1 MNRNDGSLERWRFP
15 LAIFL
20 SFLTIFIWS
29 YLNRSSE
36 KEEETVSKKQSIVN
50 KKERALQ
57 EQGTEKKLL
66 IVEEPSFKENDAIK
80 KNFERAKFFQLE
92 NDQLKIVF
100 SSYNGI
106 ITQSILKEKGEEA
119 FSFDGNSL
127 PFYESGNL
135 SFYSVEHKGEDILFV
150 LKEKTKDRLVLEG
163 RVKLSKNRFTV
174 RKEYFLK
181 DYELGLKVT
190 LINGGG
196 GNFSGSYYLF
206 NGSFIGEKEVGKKD
220 LFNIGKI
227 SYNIKTDL
235 EDIFQRGFLSMF
247 SQEKTHENI
256 LSLVDWISID
266 NRFYARI
273 LKGNPRG
280 HEAEFFKIERRD
292 EIHQVGAYKVYFK
305 LSAFGAESQQFS
317 YFFFPK
323 KRDLLDTFYDQKR
336 EYFFNL
342 FRQMSLMR
350 IISSWMYWLLM
361 GINSQ
366 INNFGFAIIL
376 MTLMIKIITFPLTMK
391 SYKSMH
397 KMQFLAPKMNH
408 IKAQY
413 KNNKQKANQEVM
425 ALYKKEKVNP
435 MGGCLPM
442 LIPIPIFIALYSL
455 FQNMVELK
463 GESFLWIND
472 LTKPDIIFSLP
483 FSLPFLGQGIHFLP
497 ILMMVS
503 QFVQSFLTPQPQ
515 NPSADASA
523 MKQQA
528 FLMKYF
534 MPIFFFFI
542 CWPMPS
548 ALILFW
554 TAQNIFSIFQSF
566 FLLKKT
572 KLEG

>member
-1 MNRNDGSLERWRFP
+1 MNRNNDLLERWRFP

-36 KEEETVSKKQSIVN
+36 KEEEEETRSKKQSVVN
-50 KKERALQ
+50 QQRRALQ
-57 EQGTEKKLL
+57 EEATEKKSL
-66 IVEEPSFKENDAIK
+66 VVKEASFKESGETK
-80 KNFERAKFFQLE
+80 KSFGQEKLFQLE
-92 NDQLKIVF
+92 NEQLKIVF
-100 SSYNGI
+100 SSHNGAI
-106 ITQSILKEKGEEA
+106 KRSVLKEKKEGEA

-127 PFYESGNL
+127 PSYESGHV
-135 SFYSVEHKGEDILFV
+135 SFYSIEHKPEDILFV
-150 LKEKTKDRLVLEG
+150 LKEKARDRLVLEG
-163 RVKLSKNRFTV
+163 RVKLSKNKFTV

-181 DYELGLKVT
+181 EYELGLKVT

-196 GNFSGSYYLF
+196 GKFSGSYYLF

-220 LFNIGKI
+220 LFNVGKI

-235 EDIFQRGFLSMF
+235 EDVFKKGFLSMF
-247 SQEKTHENI
+247 SQEKTYENV
-256 LSLVDWISID
+256 LSFADWISID

-280 HEAEFFKIERRD
+280 HEAEFFKIEGRD
-292 EIHQVGAYKVYFK
+292 ELHQVGAYKVYFK

-323 KRDLLDTFYDQKR
+323 RRDLLDTFYDQKR

-361 GINSQ
+361 SINSQ

-376 MTLMIKIITFPLTMK
+376 MTLMIKILTFPLTMK

-397 KMQFLAPKMNH
+397 KMQLLAPKMKH
-408 IKAQY
+408 IKAQH
-413 KNNKQKANQEVM
+413 KNNMQKANQEIM

-463 GESFLWIND
+463 GESFLWITD
-472 LTKPDIIFSLP
+472 LTKPDIVFSLP
-483 FSLPFLGQGIHFLP
+483 ISLPFLGQSIHFLP

-503 QFVQSFLTPQPQ
+503 QFAQSFLTPQPQ

-542 CWPMPS
+542 CWSMPS

-554 TAQNIFSIFQSF
+554 TAQNIFFGFSIIF
-566 FLLKKT
+566 FIKKN
-572 KLEG
+572 